1 MPERRPKVPEAGSEE
16 PSPLR
21 RAVQLA
27 RETNGFLAEI
37 RKVYKS
43 VDRRSSQR
51 GARCLGGGACCKFD
65 LAGHRL
71 YLTPGELAILLESPP
86 RGEVRP
92 RRCPY
97 QSRGLCTAYAR
108 RPLGCRAYYC
118 GGGMADWCAAT
129 TEEHHRRLRRLHDRF
144 AVPYAYVEL
153 GGALAEVLPPKK

>member
-1 MPERRPKVPEAGSEE
+1 MPERRPKAPEAASEE

-27 RETNGFLAEI
+27 RRAVGFLAGV
-37 RKVYKS
+37 RTVYGS
-43 VDRRSSQR
+43 VDRRSAKR

-92 RRCPY
+92 LRCPY

-118 GGGMADWCAAT
+118 GSGMADGCAAT
-129 TEEHHRRLRRLHDRF
+129 AEEHHRRLRRLHDRF
-144 AVPYAYVEL
+144 AVPYLYTEL
-153 GGALAEVLPPKK
+153 GAALAEVLPAKK